1 MDEKRHDD
9 LHRMYRLFSQ
19 TDLLGLLNDAF
30 NYYIRQFGQKILKE
44 GSSLTEFKKSIEKIC
59 LSCFLEDA
67 SFEKTAKQCLKDLG
81 FPLRNQKRSL
91 LAFSSFNGFD
101 SAKVFSYYIMSD
113 LFLWL
118 LL

>member
-30 NYYIRQFGQKILKE
+30 NYYIRQTGQKILKE

-67 SFEKTAKQCLKDLG
+67 SFEKIAKQCLKDLG
-81 FPLRNQKRSL
+81 FPFKESEKKSL
-91 LAFSSFNGFD
+91 SLQQLQRFRFG
-101 SAKVFSYYIMSD
+101 
-113 LFLWL
+113 
-118 LL
+118 